1 MSQKNFIQKY
11 VSDAPQLPGIYKF
24 LAPDNTILYIGKAK
38 DIKKRLSQYGLKL
51 SSKNEKMISLATS
64 IEYHI
69 TESESAALLLEA
81 QLIRKFKPKFNIA
94 LKDDSS
100 FPYIK
105 LRTNHQYPQLMKFR
119 GKNLENGEFFGP
131 FASANYIEVALKELQ
146 TIFKLRSC
154 SDSFFSSRKRPCL
167 QYQIQRCSAPC
178 VGKISKQEYDE
189 SVLEVRSFLS
199 GKNHLL
205 QTKLAKKMEEFS
217 KNQEYEKAAVIR
229 DKIKAIS
236 YVQLKS
242 QKSNVL
248 TDADIIAVSS
258 SSGEFCVGILI
269 YRQSH
274 LCGYH
279 PYFPENTDTQSSQ
292 EEVITN
298 FLMQLY
304 QNKTPPKTLIL
315 SHKINQPSIYQNAL
329 SSLHKKKVSIISP
342 KSGKNY
348 EIVQNALK
356 NTEISLANHLKKSA
370 KNIASLEK
378 IRDLF
383 NLPEIP
389 MRIEVYDNS
398 HIQGAFA
405 VGAMIVAGVNGF
417 EKKEYRLFNMKIDDK
432 NTSIQMGDDY
442 AMLSHVLKRRLM
454 RINSE
459 PHRKPDLIIIDGGKG
474 HMKTTE
480 KVMNE
485 LNIHIPFICISKGIE
500 RNSGRENFHSLM
512 KESFTLNRDL
522 PVMKYLQILRDEA
535 HNFAIKSH
543 RKKRSRAVTTSSLDL
558 VNGIGKIK
566 KTALLNYFGSFDA
579 IKDATEKELQSV
591 TGINKKLAQ
600 HIRKTIAN

>member
-1 MSQKNFIQKY
+1 
-11 VSDAPQLPGIYKF
+11 
-24 LAPDNTILYIGKAK
+24 
-38 DIKKRLSQYGLKL
+38 
-51 SSKNEKMISLATS
+51 
-64 IEYHI
+64 
-69 TESESAALLLEA
+69 
-81 QLIRKFKPKFNIA
+81 
-94 LKDDSS
+94 
-100 FPYIK
+100 
-105 LRTNHQYPQLMKFR
+105 
-119 GKNLENGEFFGP
+119 
-131 FASANYIEVALKELQ
+131 
-146 TIFKLRSC
+146 
-154 SDSFFSSRKRPCL
+154 
-167 QYQIQRCSAPC
+167 
-178 VGKISKQEYDE
+178 
-189 SVLEVRSFLS
+189 
-199 GKNHLL
+199 
-205 QTKLAKKMEEFS
+205 MEEFS
-217 KNQEYEKAAVIR
+217 KNQEYEKAAAIR

-242 QKSNVL
+242 QKSNDL

-279 PYFPENTDTQSSQ
+279 AYFPENTDAQSSQ
-292 EEVITN
+292 EEVIAN

-304 QNKTPPKTLIL
+304 QNKTPPKNLIL

-329 SSLHKKKVSIISP
+329 SSLHKKKVNITSP

-356 NTEISLANHLKKSA
+356 NTEMSLANHLKKSA

-398 HIQGAFA
+398 HIQGTFA
-405 VGAMIVAGVNGF
+405 VGAMIVAGINGF

-432 NTSIQMGDDY
+432 NTSIQTGDDY
-442 AMLSHVLKRRLM
+442 AMLSHVLKRRLI

-474 HMKTTE
+474 HMTTAE
-480 KVMNE
+480 KIMND
-485 LNIHIPFICISKGIE
+485 LNIHIPFICISKGVE

-591 TGINKKLAQ
+591 PGINRKLAQ
-600 HIRKTIAN
+600 HIRKTITT